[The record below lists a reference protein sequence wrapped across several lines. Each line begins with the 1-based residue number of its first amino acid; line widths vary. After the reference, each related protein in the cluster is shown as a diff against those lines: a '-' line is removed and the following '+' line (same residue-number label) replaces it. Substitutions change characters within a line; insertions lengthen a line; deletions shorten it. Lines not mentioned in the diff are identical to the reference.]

1 MSEINVTPFVD
12 VMLVLLIVF
21 MITAP
26 MLTSGITVDLPKTKA
41 ESLPASEDQ
50 PLVVTIDKEGKVYI
64 GGEDNAVELEALPP
78 LLRAVAR
85 EDLSKRVFIRGDENV
100 SHGRVIAVLSL
111 LQQSGFRNAA
121 MVVDAEAAKR
131 LQQQKPQQGG

>member
-26 MLTSGITVDLPKTKA
+26 MLTSGVTVDLPKTKA
-41 ESLPASEDQ
+41 ESLPASDDQ
-50 PLVVTIDKEGKVYI
+50 PLVVTIDKSGNVYV
-64 GGEDNAVELEALPP
+64 GGEDTPVQLDALPP
-78 LLRAVAR
+78 LLIAVAR
-85 EDLSKRVFIRGDENV
+85 EDLTKRVFIRGDENV

-111 LQQSGFRNAA
+111 LQQAGFRNAA
-121 MVVDAEAAKR
+121 MVVDAEAARR
-131 LQQQKPQQGG
+131 LQAAPVQDGG